1 MADYRDLAAAL
12 GGGYGQDTGG
22 ITPDTLATLRNGK
35 TASASDLLGML
46 KAIGSGS
53 LSNLESLVRGGVAQ
67 VPGAAGDIEGLAR
80 MGINKAFGAG
90 GVNVNPT
97 PVLPTTTDILG
108 MMPRATAPRPETAGM
123 EEMGGYMAPA
133 TAKVIKPAVTGYAKL
148 AGQEINAGLTGQPTR
163 SLLGDITPKPK
174 NIVDYDPRF
183 DPRAKE
189 QARLQA
195 LTLQVNP
202 KSTATP
208 PSISLANLEGRPFIT
223 SMSDRTAAGGQ
234 LTGINNISLNTPIDY
249 LGGQDYMFNN
259 PGKVWA
265 SAEQP
270 VKQILNNAEIIK
282 DVTGQNPLYIPWRM
296 APTGGDFAHMTGETM
311 LGYADTVMGKGAKS
325 KVNREIKKLIPDWA
339 GLGTPQGIAQYR
351 SAPDTTRKALKNM
364 MDVQFRDM
372 GGLNIGEA
380 RLAVTDPK
388 QYTAQE
394 GGIQNIG
401 EIFAGQPMVMQ
412 SGHVS
417 YPRGVPGQGLGVAA
431 EDRNIFELLPE
442 VVKQR
447 GIVDPKNPSP
457 QDLRALQMK
466 PYAGV
471 ISADLLKALGY

>member
-22 ITPDTLATLRNGK
+22 ITPDTLITLKGGKKAT
-35 TASASDLLGML
+35 ASDLLGMI
-46 KAIGSGS
+46 KEIGAGS
-53 LSNLESLVRGGVAQ
+53 LSNLESLIRGGVAQ
-67 VPGAAGDIEGLAR
+67 VPGAGGEIEGLAR

-90 GVNVNPT
+90 GVNVSPT

-108 MMPRATAPRPETAGM
+108 MMPRKTAARPESAGM
-123 EEMGGYMAPA
+123 EELGGYMSPA
-133 TAKVIKPAVTGYAKL
+133 FGKIAKPAVTGYAKL
-148 AGQEINAGLTGQPTR
+148 AGQEINAAMTGQPTR
-163 SLLGDITPKPK
+163 SLLGDITPSPK
-174 NIVDYDPRF
+174 NIVDYDLRF

-208 PSISLANLEGRPFIT
+208 PTISLVDLEGRPFIT

-234 LTGINNISLNTPIDY
+234 LTGINNIPLNAPVDY

-311 LGYADTVMGKGAKS
+311 LGYADTVMGKGAKN

-351 SAPDTTRKALKNM
+351 DAPDTTRKALKNM

-401 EIFAGQPMVMQ
+401 EIFAGKPMVTQ

-466 PYAGV
+466 PYAGI